1 MKKIEILKRLYKDY
15 TKKYLNK
22 IILSSVFSIIV
33 AGSTSAIAWLLDP
46 AIKKIFIDKDQ
57 SLLLFIPILIILAFS
72 SKGISLYIAKVLMIQ
87 VGEEVKKKLQY
98 DMLRSLV
105 NADTQFIDQ
114 KHSGTF
120 ISNRIAYHISS
131 SLNWGL
137 AAALATILLIAVL
150 FLYYAYDKIVGIDNV
165 KLG

>member
-114 KHSGTF
+114 KHSGKF
-120 ISNRIAYHISS
+120 ISNLTYDVQHITNLLSTAILNLVKD
-131 SLNWGL
+131 SLTLIGL
-137 AAALATILLIAVL
+137 
-150 FLYYAYDKIVGIDNV
+150 
-165 KLG
+165 